1 MLGILTYHATVSS
14 SSPPPANDVAATWLY
29 EGTREETWSCLVV
42 LLTFWSFAS
51 MTLIL
56 GFYGSTNLVLGPNS
70 SQILDAN
77 SLFVQDIK
85 LQSDTGAQGP
95 ELYGFSERP
104 PLDVKVM
111 WSEIHNVSVIDGLH
125 KEWVYYLNE
134 GSHISISYNIN
145 SQGSSPLILI
155 IAKGEESLHR
165 WMEDPLFPHNTLSW
179 NLINGSGLVQQKI
192 LKSSDYYI
200 AVGNLN
206 PMPVEVALNFDID
219 ALLYN
224 TTGASY
230 QCSLRHGLCAVRLSF
245 LHTNAAVLATSSLQ
259 QNEDDN
265 ELFVKLSY
273 EPRWITYLFGSA
285 LMTVV
290 IVLAFKMI
298 NYLHCNSNNNQAA
311 EASPE
316 RAPLLLSKD
325 DDTASLGSSYDSVS
339 NDENDIE
346 ESLLSQN
353 RPDSLRWSEGYDP
366 HHLCTICL
374 DAAKDCFF
382 LPCGHCATC
391 FACGT
396 RVVEDG
402 GTCPICQ
409 RRMKK
414 VKKIFTI

>member
-1 MLGILTYHATVSS
+1 MPEASVNCSR
-14 SSPPPANDVAATWLY
+14 PPFVHDSDP
-29 EGTREETWSCLVV
+29 R
-42 LLTFWSFAS
+42 
-51 MTLIL
+51 
-56 GFYGSTNLVLGPNS
+56 FYGSTNLVLGPNS

-206 PMPVEVALNFDID
+206 PMPMEVALNFDID

-285 LMTVV
+285 
-290 IVLAFKMI
+290 
-298 NYLHCNSNNNQAA
+298 
-311 EASPE
+311 
-316 RAPLLLSKD
+316 KD